1 VDVVLGTTSSLLG
14 HYAKLGDSL
23 ASLYRRLAECEGSAE
38 LRSVFLAQAR
48 DVERHS
54 RSVER
59 AYREAV
65 TDAYSVGFLPEPV
78 DETEYRIG
86 YDLPESPTRGDLI
99 EAIVA
104 LEETMLR
111 FLGRAAGSVRSQL
124 PEVALAM
131 AAAARGCSRRID
143 ALRPM
148 SK

>member
-1 VDVVLGTTSSLLG
+1 VLGTTSSLLG

-38 LRSVFLAQAR
+38 LKSVSLAYAG
-48 DVERHS
+48 DVERQR

-99 EAIVA
+99 EAILA
-104 LEETMLR
+104 LEETMSR
-111 FLGRAAGSVRSQL
+111 FLGRAGGSVRSQL
-124 PEVALAM
+124 PELAQAM
-131 AAAARGCSRRID
+131 NAAARDCSRRID